1 MAMNDPRGVAT
12 SSDNP
17 ECIEILE
24 KALDESLGIWGDPVA
39 TLDEALKIDPTFV
52 MGHVFRAEMQLTAM
66 ERSLLPNIARDIEL
80 AEALTGN
87 ANERERM
94 HIAAARAWLEGDI
107 DDARNRYEAILLHYP
122 LDLCALSTVHMADF
136 YMGNSV
142 EMRDRVARARR
153 AWHADLPGYGYVL
166 GIHAF
171 GMEECGDYEAA
182 EDLARQA
189 VEINPRDTYAI
200 HAVAHIMEM
209 SGRQRDGIAWMM
221 ERTDDWAGSNFAIHL
236 WWHTAL
242 YHLDLGEIDKVLEIY
257 DSGVRNKRS
266 DISLEELDAAA
277 MLWRL
282 NLIGVDIEHRWAELA
297 DKWEPSAEDTH
308 YAFNDMHAMMTFA
321 GDGRGEAA
329 ARLLAAGASYV
340 TERGQTNR
348 RMTKEVG
355 MPICRA
361 ILAFSRGDY
370 DTAVDLLMPV
380 RYKSAV
386 FGGSHAQRDII
397 SMTLIESALRAKR
410 YELAHALLAERI
422 ALKPNSPANWKA
434 MARAQDGLNNVKG
447 AQSAWAR
454 AEQLAAA

>member
-1 MAMNDPRGVAT
+1 MGLNDPRGLAT
-12 SSDNP
+12 SSEKS

-24 KALDESLGIWGDPVA
+24 RALGETLGIWGDPVA
-39 TLDEALKIDPTFV
+39 TLDEALEIDPTFV

-66 ERSLLPNIARDIEL
+66 ERSLLPSVARDIEL

-87 ANERERM
+87 ANERERL

-107 DDARNRYEAILLHYP
+107 DDARNRYEEILLRYP

-136 YMGNSV
+136 YMGNSI

-153 AWHADLPGYGYVL
+153 AWYEDLPGYGYVL

-171 GMEECGDYEAA
+171 GMEECGDYAAA

-209 SGRQRDGIAWMM
+209 CGRQRDGIAWMM
-221 ERTDDWAGSNFAIHL
+221 DRKDDWAGSNFAIHL

-257 DSGVRNKRS
+257 DTGVRNKRS

-282 NLIGVDIEHRWAELA
+282 NLIGVDVEDRWKELA

-321 GDGRGEAA
+321 GDGRDTAA
-329 ARLLAAGASYV
+329 ATLLAAAASYV
-340 TERGQTNR
+340 TERGKTNR

-370 DTAVDLLMPV
+370 ETAVDLLVPV

-386 FGGSHAQRDII
+386 FGGSNAQRDII
-397 SMTLIESALRAKR
+397 SLTLIESALRAKR

-422 ALKPNSPANWKA
+422 ALKPTSPANWKA
-434 MARAQDGLNNVKG
+434 MARALDGNNNVKG